1 MGKLRPA
8 RMVSGLIIVFLLVWP
23 LFHISGMLKQSRND
37 QDAGYLLYQVS
48 LFQMEMLA
56 SLLGEAEKASH
67 TGQLNALLQTAYA
80 ANYTHE
86 RLLLAVSKDR
96 LAPLDSLP
104 QLLQYIMRLQLGGER
119 VIKPEELETL
129 SELKQGYDT
138 IYEQYS
144 KLMRNNSRKVTASA
158 NEQMK
163 KTDADLTHRI
173 KDLIQ

>member
-8 RMVSGLIIVFLLVWP
+8 RVASGMIIVFLVVWP
-23 LFHISGMLKQSRND
+23 LFHISGMLKQSRSD

-56 SLLGEAEKASH
+56 NLLGEAENADH
-67 TGQLNALLQTAYA
+67 TGQLNALMQTAYS

-86 RLLLAVSKDR
+86 RLLLAVDR
-96 LAPLDSLP
+96 DRMAPLDSLP

-129 SELKQGYDT
+129 GELKQGYDE
-138 IYEQYS
+138 IYDLYS
-144 KLMRNNSRKVTASA
+144 KLMRENSRRIIASA
-158 NEQMK
+158 NEQLK
-163 KTDADLTHRI
+163 KKDGELAERI
-173 KDLIQ
+173 RELLP